1 MGSPFRPCA
10 QRSDRRTDR
19 INLLLL
25 QGVVL
30 AKRETEAKERE
41 DKVTE
46 AEVKNAKDA
55 HLLEMS
61 KRLSK
66 AEHERMVAENDD
78 IINSTY
84 KEYARRVKEHE
95 ELFEAA
101 QMEVGQTLL
110 EHDQL
115 VQQAKEELTNQEL
128 EHQEKTEFLN
138 AERERIETNLG

>member
-1 MGSPFRPCA
+1 M
-10 QRSDRRTDR
+10 
-19 INLLLL
+19 
-25 QGVVL
+25 L

-46 AEVKNAKDA
+46 GEVKNAKDA